1 MRVVFITQHVD
12 PDHPVL
18 AATLAKIAALAE
30 RADVS
35 VLALGAL
42 PGAVPATVRMFG
54 ARTKAGRGLRFLRA
68 LRAELRTRPDLVIA
82 HMCPI
87 YAVLA
92 APLVRPRGI
101 RLSLWYTHWR
111 ATPTLRLAEKLVD
124 EVTSVDR
131 RSFPLESAKVRAI
144 GHGIDLAEIPCRDGG
159 AHTALRVLALGR
171 YSSAKGLDLVLR
183 GLRLALDAGVDARF
197 VAYGPA
203 SAEHEAAHK
212 RELEGLVRELALEE
226 RVRLEGP
233 VPRVEIPRLFG
244 EADVL
249 VNNMRAGAPDKVV
262 YEAGAGCLPVIAS
275 NPVFD
280 ELLPEELRFDRES
293 PDALAER
300 LDAFA
305 RLDADA
311 RAAIGRELRARVAA
325 RHSVGSWADAMLRT
339 T

>member
-12 PDHPVL
+12 PGHPVL

-42 PGAVPATVRMFG
+42 PGAVPATVRTFG
-54 ARTKAGRGLRFLRA
+54 ARTKLGRGLRFLRT

-92 APLVRPRGI
+92 APLVRPRRI

-131 RSFPLESAKVRAI
+131 RSFPLESKKVRAT
-144 GHGIDLAEIPCRDGG
+144 GHGIDLAQFPCLDGRAG
-159 AHTALRVLALGR
+159 AGLRMLALGR
-171 YSSAKGLDLVLR
+171 YSSAKGLDVVVRAVGRVDGARLV
-183 GLRLALDAGVDARF
+183 VH
-197 VAYGPA
+197 GPA

-212 RELEGLVRELALEE
+212 RELESLVRELGLVE

-233 VPRVEIPRLFG
+233 VPRTEIPHLFAA
-244 EADVL
+244 ADVL

-293 PDALAER
+293 PQALAER
-300 LDAFA
+300 LVSFA
-305 RLDADA
+305 QLDPEA
-311 RAAIGRELRARVAA
+311 RAAIGRELRERVAA

-339 T
+339 A